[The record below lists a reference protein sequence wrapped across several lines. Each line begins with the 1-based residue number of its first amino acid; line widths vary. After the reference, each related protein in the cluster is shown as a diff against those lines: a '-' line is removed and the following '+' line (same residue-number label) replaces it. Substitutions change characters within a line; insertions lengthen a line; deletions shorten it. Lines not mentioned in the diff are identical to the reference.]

1 MKTKILQVWTLAM
14 VALLICLVTVQISGA
29 ETSDHKWG
37 KVSFQAPV
45 AFSSPQKVGLDAVAL
60 VYPPESGLGKGQME
74 ITLVSV
80 PKDMQESFGNKDAEI
95 LSYVKATFLASTL
108 PATKSVERSFLGR
121 KVVGEAQSSS
131 IPKPGEMELYLIPL
145 SDGDKVAVG
154 FKRDSSMP
162 KEKAESI
169 MNTVAQSF
177 KEIKAQ

>member
-1 MKTKILQVWTLAM
+1 MKSKIVPVWSLAM
-14 VALLICLVTVQISGA
+14 IALLICFLTVQISGA
-29 ETSDHKWG
+29 ETSERKWE
-37 KVSFQAPV
+37 KVSFKTPV
-45 AFSSPQKVGLDAVAL
+45 AFSSPQKIGLDAVAL
-60 VYPPESGLGKGQME
+60 VHPPESGLGKGQLE
-74 ITLVSV
+74 ITLVAI
-80 PKDMQESFGNKDAEI
+80 PKDMQESMGNKDAEI
-95 LSYVKATFLASTL
+95 MSYVKATFLASTL
-108 PATKSVERSFLGR
+108 PAAKSVERSFLGR